1 MLLLFMKRLIDI
13 GLPMTEKAVQI
24 LKEHYDLGD
33 LSNAEELLGGTVN
46 RSFAVTAK
54 KKDDFIK
61 YFIRQYNPA
70 IAENEIKFEHALIRH
85 LKANGFDL
93 AAGVIP
99 SKTGATYIKQE
110 RSIQGQIY
118 MDLWAVYEFIEGE
131 CRYDWFDTHIAPADM
146 ISAAEVLAELHRAG
160 HDFRKPKGSD
170 RLQPPIMEFLPTF
183 RQIYAAYNSK
193 AGKTRFDQRFLQ
205 YHDHILIAID
215 QARIPEQD
223 RIKMPRLP
231 IHCDYHQGNLK
242 YQGSRVTG
250 IFDFDWSK
258 IDLRLFDLALALVY
272 FCAGW
277 DGPAAG
283 SLSLDKIEL
292 FLKAYND
299 RCASSSSPGSLT
311 VLENK
316 FLPLMLTAA
325 SLFVM
330 HWTIFDFYR
339 IETPD
344 TDEYLVYLNH
354 YLKLMNWIETQNDQ
368 IAGIIDQTV

>member
-1 MLLLFMKRLIDI
+1 MI
-13 GLPMTEKAVQI
+13 EQAVRI

-54 KKDDFIK
+54 KKDHCIK

-70 IAENEIKFEHALIRH
+70 ITENEIRFEHALISH
-85 LKANGFDL
+85 LKKNGFDL

-110 RSIQGQIY
+110 GTTEGLIH

-131 CRYDWFDTHIAPADM
+131 DRYAWFDTNIAPEDM
-146 ISAAEVLAELHRAG
+146 ISAAEVLADLHEAG
-160 HDFRKPKGSD
+160 QDFRKPKGCN
-170 RLQPPIMEFLPTF
+170 RHQPPIMEFLPTF
-183 RQIYAAYNSK
+183 RQAYSAYTSQ

-205 YHDHILIAID
+205 YHDRILRAID
-215 QARIPEQD
+215 QALIPEHD
-223 RIKMPRLP
+223 RSEMPCFP

-272 FCAGW
+272 FCTCW

-283 SLSLDKIEL
+283 SLMLDKFEL
-292 FLKAYND
+292 FLRIYND
-299 RCASSSSPGSLT
+299 RCASKSSPVSLT
-311 VLENK
+311 KLEK
-316 FLPLMLTAA
+316 TFLPSMLAA
-325 SLFVM
+325 ANLFVL

-339 IETPD
+339 IDNPD

-354 YLKLMNWIETQNDQ
+354 YLKLMNWIEAQKDG

>member
-1 MLLLFMKRLIDI
+1 MIQKV
-13 GLPMTEKAVQI
+13 VQI
-24 LKEHYDLGD
+24 LKEQYDLGD
-33 LSNAEELLGGTVN
+33 LSDAKELLGGTVN

-54 KKDDFIK
+54 KRDYCIK

-70 IAENEIKFEHALIRH
+70 ITENEIRFEHALINH
-85 LKANGFDL
+85 LKKNGFDL

-99 SKTGATYIKQE
+99 SKTGATYVKQE
-110 RSIQGQIY
+110 GTIEGQIR

-131 CRYDWFDTHIAPADM
+131 CRYAWYDTHIAPEEM
-146 ISAAEVLAELHRAG
+146 ISAAGVLADLHRAG

-170 RLQPPIMEFLPTF
+170 RLQLPILEFLPTF
-183 RQIYAAYNSK
+183 RRIYAVYAAK

-205 YHDHILIAID
+205 FHDRILRAVD
-215 QARIPEQD
+215 WALIPENECS
-223 RIKMPRLP
+223 KMPRLP

-242 YQGSRVTG
+242 YQGSQVVG

-258 IDLRLFDLALALVY
+258 IDLRIFDLALALVY
-272 FCAGW
+272 FCASW

-283 SLSLDKIEL
+283 SLMLDKFEL
-292 FLKAYND
+292 FLSAYND
-299 RCASSSSPGSLT
+299 RCASNSMPGSLT
-311 VLENK
+311 EQENT
-316 FLPLMLTAA
+316 FLPLMLVAA

-344 TDEYLVYLNH
+344 IDEYLVYLNH
-354 YLKLMNWIETQNDQ
+354 YLKLINWIEAQKDQ
-368 IAGIIDQTV
+368 IAGIVGQTI